1 MKRCPTGFKY
11 DNGKEECISNEIA
24 NFEIK
29 RYLGVWHEQGSTP
42 LWFSRGCT
50 NTTAK
55 YSIEKDGNIKVE
67 NRCIVNGSQKKSTGK
82 AYKTDEKGLLKVGFF
97 PSKRPLFKADYKI
110 SYIDEGY
117 KTAIVTSG
125 KSVWILTRD
134 KEITKHRYNVLI
146 AKANRLEIDTRNIKR
161 TENGWRKM

>member
-1 MKRCPTGFKY
+1 V
-11 DNGKEECISNEIA
+11 
-24 NFEIK
+24 K

-55 YSIEKDGNIKVE
+55 YTLDENGNITVR
-67 NRCIVNGSQKKSTGK
+67 NRCKVNGRQKESLGK
-82 AYKTDEKGLLKVGFF
+82 AYKTDEARLLKVGFF
-97 PSKRPLFKADYKI
+97 PSKRPLFKADYRI
-110 SYIDEGY
+110 SYLDDGY

-134 KEITKHRYNVLI
+134 KEITERRYNVLI